1 MKMTFKEYIDNPAGK
16 GNSVV
21 ANKSMYKE
29 MYTSKF
35 DKIMVRENGIVHY
48 KVYKEGGNND
58 SYYIHIKIP
67 SEVVSNFYYDVVIQ
81 LWTDTIKEKNSVNL
95 NGYYAKFF
103 SNDPSFTYTFAYA
116 FNKNGMFVDILK
128 PRMNSSAIKDAAK
141 TKNPKSEL
149 MYVKSLYFAY
159 LVMQKYNLFNRTKL
173 DSTSS
178 KFSKR
183 SFPSSIMKADD
194 KITLRQ
200 SEYEKQRKK
209 KKVEQRKE
217 STPRRVVTNATKS
230 ASKSKISKVSKVSN
244 ISKVSKKTKSVKK
257 I

>member
-21 ANKSMYKE
+21 TNKGMYKE

-35 DKIMVRENGIVHY
+35 DKIMVRENGIIHY

-81 LWTDTIKEKNSVNL
+81 LWCDTVKQKGNANL
-95 NGYYAKFF
+95 NGHYVRFY
-103 SNDPSFTYTFAYA
+103 SNDPSFVYTFAHTFY
-116 FNKNGMFVDILK
+116 KNGMFIDILK
-128 PRMNSSAIKDAAK
+128 TRMNSSAIKDVAK
-141 TKNPKSEL
+141 IKNPKSEL

-159 LVMQKYNLFNRTKL
+159 LVMEKYNLFNRTKL
-173 DSTSS
+173 DSTAS

-183 SFPSSIMKADD
+183 SFSSNIMKADD

-209 KKVEQRKE
+209 KKVEKRRE
-217 STPRRVVTNATKS
+217 STPKRTVTNPTKITNNT
-230 ASKSKISKVSKVSN
+230 KVSKVSKVGKV
-244 ISKVSKKTKSVKK
+244 SKVSKRTKSVKK